1 MSIAP
6 RSLYYWQK
14 RANEPPTEVKLKT
27 PPANKLKPEERKE
40 IVNALLR
47 PTWAD
52 ISPREIYY
60 RLLDEEQ
67 TLVASVSSFY
77 RVARDKNLL
86 TKRTKTS
93 TGTKLNRE
101 TPHLMATGPNQ
112 IWSWDVTQI
121 ETTNRLVRLYLYVIV
136 DIWSRF
142 VVGWTLEEHEKS
154 THAIEMWKQALEVQ
168 AITGKGIINHKD
180 NGGIMRSDDMI
191 KFVRDA
197 EMIDSYSRAGV
208 SDDNPFSE
216 SLFRTIQ
223 YFRDFPGN
231 FDDVHQGRLYFE
243 PYFKEYNF
251 THKHSGIQFLEPA
264 TRHYGE
270 EPKVLGQRNTIVQE
284 FYTKNSHR
292 YSKKPKQFTP
302 IIEVKI
308 N

>member
-6 RSLYYWQK
+6 RSLYYWQEK
-14 RANEPPTEVKLKT
+14 AKAPPIKAKPKL
-27 PPANKLKPEERKE
+27 PPVNKLKPQERKE

-47 PTWAD
+47 PTWSD

-67 TLVASVSSFY
+67 TLIASVSSFY

-93 TGTKLNRE
+93 SGTKLNRE
-101 TPHLMATGPNQ
+101 TPHLVATGPNQ
-112 IWSWDVTQI
+112 VWSWDVTQI
-121 ETTNRLVRLYLYVIV
+121 KTSNRLNRLYLYVIV
-136 DIWSRF
+136 DIWSRL
-142 VVGWTLEEHEKS
+142 VVAWTLEEHEKS
-154 THAIEMWKQALEVQ
+154 NHAIAMWKQGLEAQ
-168 AITGKGIINHKD
+168 AITGKGLTNHKD
-180 NGGIMRSDDMI
+180 NGGIMLSDEMI
-191 KFVRDA
+191 KFVHDA

-223 YFRDFPGN
+223 YFRSFPGS
-231 FDDVHQGRLYFE
+231 FDHTQQGRLYFE
-243 PYFKEYNF
+243 TYFKEYNF

-270 EPKVLGQRNTIVQE
+270 ESKVLDQRNAVIQE
-284 FYTKNSHR
+284 FHLKNRHR
-292 YSKKPKQFTP
+292 YSNDPKRYDP

>member
-1 MSIAP
+1 M
-6 RSLYYWQK
+6 
-14 RANEPPTEVKLKT
+14 
-27 PPANKLKPEERKE
+27 E
-40 IVNALLR
+40 IVNVLLR
-47 PTWAD
+47 PKWSD

-77 RVARDKNLL
+77 RVARDKKLL
-86 TKRTKTS
+86 TKRTKAS

-101 TPHLMATGPNQ
+101 TPHLVATGPNQ
-112 IWSWDVTQI
+112 VWSWDVTQI
-121 ETTNRLVRLYLYVIV
+121 QSSDRLNRFYLYVIV

-142 VVGWTLEEHEKS
+142 VVGWALEEHEKS
-154 THAIEMWKQALEVQ
+154 THAIDMWKKALETQV
-168 AITGKGIINHKD
+168 ISGKGLTNHKD
-180 NGGIMRSDDMI
+180 NGSIMRSDDMI
-191 KFVRDA
+191 KFVHDA

-223 YFRDFPGN
+223 YFRNFPGS
-231 FDDVHQGRLYFE
+231 FDDVYQGRKYFE
-243 PYFKEYNF
+243 AYFKEYNF

-270 EPKVLGQRNTIVQE
+270 EPKVLDNRNAVVLD
-284 FYTKNSHR
+284 FYQKNRHR
-292 YSKKPKQFTP
+292 YSKQAKRFTP